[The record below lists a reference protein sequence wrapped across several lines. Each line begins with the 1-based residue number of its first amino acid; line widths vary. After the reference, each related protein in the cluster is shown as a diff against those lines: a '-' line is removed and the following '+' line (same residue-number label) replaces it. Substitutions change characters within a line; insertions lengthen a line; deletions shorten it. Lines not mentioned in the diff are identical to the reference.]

1 MGDVGSDSDYG
12 GSNDSTSSLRNG
24 SRKRKTTHPARAPA
38 YWEMRE
44 SFDILHGVGLDLNTT
59 TLPPLSLTFM
69 YLL

>member
-38 YWEMRE
+38 Y
-44 SFDILHGVGLDLNTT
+44 
-59 TLPPLSLTFM
+59 
-69 YLL
+69 